1 MDKCKRCKAELNGKM
16 LFYPELCL
24 LCVVDLHSN
33 NNLDNK
39 VSEVEKAFNKQKDF
53 LNHNIKK

>member
-1 MDKCKRCKAELNGKM
+1 MDKCKRCKTELNGKM

>member
-1 MDKCKRCKAELNGKM
+1 MNKCKRCKAELNGKM

-33 NNLDNK
+33 NNLDSK

>member
-24 LCVVDLHSN
+24 SCVVELHSN
-33 NNLDNK
+33 NNLDNN

-53 LNHNIKK
+53 LNHNIK